1 MSPAEESP
9 GTTSNGRSVPPASK
23 LWSVRALVLIVV
35 LATLTPGVIGVS
47 LLLYRLYQDG
57 RQQSEKDTI
66 ETARAMVRAVDG
78 QLKYTKA
85 VALALSTSPLIARSD
100 WSAFHLYAGNLVRT
114 EGITSNVVVF
124 DPSGQQL
131 VNTQL
136 PLGQPLPR
144 QPDWPQF
151 RSVFENRLPFVTNV
165 VVHPSTP
172 QAIASVVVPVFNGDS
187 VPYALSLSVSPDQL
201 GEILAQQGLPD
212 TWRSF
217 IADPAGVLASM
228 SSRGHDYVGT
238 SINPTLRSQLAARSE
253 GAIDAV
259 TKEGVPALVAFSQS
273 PSSRWLV
280 AIAIPSNT
288 LQADL
293 RHDFFLSGA
302 VGLLL
307 FAASAS
313 VAWLMGGRIASSVQ
327 NLTRS
332 AVAMESGEH
341 VPPPTVSFREAEQ
354 AGSAMVRTSEMLQQ
368 RAEALLAAD
377 ASLSEERRNALA
389 ADVQTL
395 KAKTQFLAMVSH
407 ELRSP
412 LQAILSAVNLLELG
426 HGQGVERRAVASRS
440 LPVIRTA
447 VDSLSTHVRDLLTLA
462 SGEAGRLEMRPEVF
476 DAVAL
481 VEEIVD
487 LQRQAA
493 ESKGLYLQ
501 LLAPRDP
508 AFVVADPTRVTQV
521 LTNLLSNAIKYT
533 VHGGVKVSLTYKSHS
548 GSSID
553 LAVEDTGPGVAETFA
568 AQLFSP
574 YERRGSVEPDRQS
587 AGIGLA
593 VVQTVVRHLGGTVD
607 VETTI
612 GVGTTFKVWIP
623 VASVSDRETVH
634 PPGSSNVLI
643 VDDRQ
648 DILAGL
654 AAVITAQGHR
664 CDIADSAAVG
674 ANLLGAQVYDLVLI
688 DLNMPVKSGYELA
701 SETRRGGGINA
712 RSVLVAI
719 SADDVDEVGKAWPFD
734 GFLAKP
740 IDRKT
745 LADTLAWS
753 DRENTARRSAHAP
766 SA

>member
-1 MSPAEESP
+1 M
-9 GTTSNGRSVPPASK
+9 
-23 LWSVRALVLIVV
+23 
-35 LATLTPGVIGVS
+35 
-47 LLLYRLYQDG
+47 
-57 RQQSEKDTI
+57 
-66 ETARAMVRAVDG
+66 
-78 QLKYTKA
+78 
-85 VALALSTSPLIARSD
+85 
-100 WSAFHLYAGNLVRT
+100 RT
-114 EGITSNVVVF
+114 EGITSSVIVF
-124 DPSGQQL
+124 DSSGQQV
-131 VNTQL
+131 VNTQF
-136 PLGQPLPR
+136 PLGQILPR

-151 RSVFENRLPFVTNV
+151 RAVFESRQPFVTNV
-165 VVHPSTP
+165 VFHAATP
-172 QAIASVVVPVFNGDS
+172 HAIASVVVPVFNGDS

-201 GEILAQQGLPD
+201 GEILSQQGLPG
-212 TWRSF
+212 TWRSS
-217 IADPAGVLASM
+217 IADRAGVLAAR
-228 SSRGHDYVGT
+228 SSLGHEFVGT
-238 SINPTLRSQLAARSE
+238 PLNPALRSQMAIKSE
-253 GAIDAV
+253 GAINAV
-259 TKEGVPALVAFSQS
+259 TKEGVPALVVFSQS
-273 PSSRWLV
+273 PASLWTV
-280 AIAIPSNT
+280 AIAIP
-288 LQADL
+288 ADTFL
-293 RHDFFLSGA
+293 AELKHNFFLLGA

-307 FAASAS
+307 FAGSAS
-313 VAWLMGGRIASSVQ
+313 VAWFMGGRIATSVQ
-327 NLTRS
+327 NLARS
-332 AVAMESGEH
+332 AAAMESGQH
-341 VPPPTVSFREAEQ
+341 VLAPTVSFLEAEQ
-354 AGSAMVRTSEMLQQ
+354 AGSAIVRTSKMLQQ

-389 ADVQTL
+389 SDVQTV

-426 HGQGVERRAVASRS
+426 HGQGVERRLVAARS
-440 LPVIRTA
+440 LPIIRTA
-447 VDSLSTHVRDLLTLA
+447 VDSLTTHVRDLLTLA
-462 SGEAGRLEMRPEVF
+462 SGDAGRLEMRPEVF

-493 ESKGLYLQ
+493 ESKGLYLE

-533 VHGGVKVSLTYKSHS
+533 VHGGVKVSLTYKSHH
-548 GSSID
+548 GSSLD

-574 YERRGSVEPDRQS
+574 YERRGTVEPDRQS

-593 VVQTVVRHLGGTVD
+593 VVQTVVRHLGGTVN
-607 VETTI
+607 VESNI

-623 VASVSDRETVH
+623 VASVSDREAVH
-634 PPGSSNVLI
+634 QPGSSNVLI
-643 VDDRQ
+643 VDDRK
-648 DILAGL
+648 DILTGL
-654 AAVITAQGHR
+654 AAVIAAQGHR

-712 RSVLVAI
+712 RSVFVAI
-719 SADDVDEVGKAWPFD
+719 SADDAEEVGKAWPFD

-745 LADTLAWS
+745 LRETLSWS
-753 DRENTARRSAHAP
+753 DRENSLRRSGRSPAD
-766 SA
+766 